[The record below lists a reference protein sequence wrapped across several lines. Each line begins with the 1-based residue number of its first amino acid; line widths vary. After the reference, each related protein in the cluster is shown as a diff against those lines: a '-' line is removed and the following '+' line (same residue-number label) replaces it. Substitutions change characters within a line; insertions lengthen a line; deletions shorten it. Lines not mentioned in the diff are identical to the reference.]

1 MKRDVLR
8 RARGEIERAASSE
21 LDWVMFATSVSDAI
35 RRVVPFERACWHPV
49 DPGTFL
55 FTGGL
60 GQNIVCSGPWL
71 AEYEYM
77 VEDVN
82 KWSMLA
88 LTGQRAGSLS
98 EATHGDL
105 MSSARTRSSS
115 ELGLPIG
122 DELRVSL
129 VVDGTCWAAAGFLRD
144 AGSPWFTQDEVRCLA
159 SLSPVIAEGF
169 RKAMLVSTVTE
180 DASGVP
186 GVVVLDGAG
195 NMESISPSA
204 EQWLRELFEIP
215 APCSL
220 HEVRVV
226 QAVAARSRANASP
239 CGSGLASRARVQT
252 RSGRWLLV
260 YATPLSGGGEGRVAV
275 IVQPA
280 GLHDIAPLVAQAYGL
295 SERERE
301 VTRLCFQGLSTK
313 EIAAALHISPYT
325 VQDHLKSIFDKTG
338 THSRAELVGHVFL
351 EHYVPRWEELDDL
364 PPGWNAQAIDTKP
377 GL

>member
-8 RARGEIERAASSE
+8 RTRGEIERAASSE
-21 LDWVMFATSVSDAI
+21 LDWVTFATRVSDAI
-35 RRVVPFERACWHPV
+35 RRVVPFERTCWHPV

-105 MSSARTRSSS
+105 MRSARTRSSA

-129 VVDGTCWAAAGFLRD
+129 VIDGTCWAAAGFLRD
-144 AGSPWFTQDEVRCLA
+144 AGSPWFTRDEVRFLA

-186 GVVVLDGAG
+186 GVVLLDGWATWSRFRHRRNNG
-195 NMESISPSA
+195 WRSCSRSLHLPACTKFASSKPSP
-204 EQWLRELFEIP
+204 P
-215 APCSL
+215 AP
-220 HEVRVV
+220 V
-226 QAVAARSRANASP
+226 P
-239 CGSGLASRARVQT
+239 MRARVGVDWH
-252 RSGRWLLV
+252 RGPESR
-260 YATPLSGGGEGRVAV
+260 PDPGGGC
-275 IVQPA
+275 
-280 GLHDIAPLVAQAYGL
+280 
-295 SERERE
+295 SC
-301 VTRLCFQGLSTK
+301 TRR
-313 EIAAALHISPYT
+313 
-325 VQDHLKSIFDKTG
+325 
-338 THSRAELVGHVFL
+338 HSQV
-351 EHYVPRWEELDDL
+351 VPKVES
-364 PPGWNAQAIDTKP
+364 Q
-377 GL
+377 